1 MCKASRQYSFSSN
14 KEKTRPQLQF
24 INKIIALS
32 AIENTCVISRKKSA
46 ALKSRPSTDRD
57 NAYMAVFT
65 LSSGK
70 LR

>member
-1 MCKASRQYSFSSN
+1 MCKASRQYSFPSN
-14 KEKTRPQLQF
+14 KEKTRPQLPF
-24 INKIIALS
+24 INKIIS
-32 AIENTCVISRKKSA
+32 FICHRKHMCNEQKKSA
-46 ALKSRPSTDRD
+46 ALKSMPSTDRD